1 MEIVNVSGY
10 LLLKKNGKEF
20 YKWFQTYFQ
29 LHFMNMKQYKVL
41 GFNLGREGSFKYP
54 STLQQS
60 NVWNDRFLHGG
71 LANATSSSWHE
82 VSKWQCVQ
90 PSYGVTKTWCKD

>member
-1 MEIVNVSGY
+1 MEMVNVRGY
-10 LLLKKNGKEF
+10 LLLQKKWQRILQ
-20 YKWFQTYFQ
+20 WFQTYFQ

-41 GFNLGREGSFKYP
+41 GFNLGRESSFKYP

-71 LANATSSSWHE
+71 LANATSSSWRE
-82 VSKWQCVQ
+82 ASKWQCVQ
-90 PSYGVTKTWCKD
+90 PSYGVTRT